1 MDDRTS
7 HLGRAFRKVPHKL
20 NLNLKMKN
28 FFLLSLLLS
37 FALLSCA
44 KKKENSVDT
53 TTYYLIRHA
62 EKDRSDKTNR
72 DPNLSE
78 KGKQRAEQWANYFEN
93 IEFDAIYSTD
103 YNRTRET
110 ATPTAEANE
119 LNLVFYDPFK
129 IDFEEFLTKTKGKTV
144 LIVGHSNTTP
154 MLTNRILGEEKYE
167 AMDETDNISLFK
179 VTLTEDSKTS
189 ELLKID

>member
-1 MDDRTS
+1 
-7 HLGRAFRKVPHKL
+7 
-20 NLNLKMKN
+20 MKN

-37 FALLSCA
+37 FALVSCA
-44 KKKENSVDT
+44 QKKENSVDT

-78 KGKQRAEQWANYFEN
+78 EGKQRAELWASYFEN
-93 IEFDAIYSTD
+93 IDFDAIYSTD

-110 ATPTAEANE
+110 ARPTAEANE